1 MNLIARVQGILLKP
15 KDEWVKIKDEPATIQ
30 QLFTQYA
37 VILAAIPAAA
47 HFIGTA
53 LFIGFRIPGGGGSWT
68 ARAFFYAIF
77 SYVLNLAVVYALG
90 FIINALAP
98 NFSSNQNP
106 ASAMK
111 LAVYSMTPAWI
122 AGVFYLIPSLWV
134 LSLLGSLYGLYIL
147 YLGFDN
153 PLMGTPKEKVTG
165 YFVISVVVA
174 IVLMVVVGVILGAAF
189 AIRGIMTVF

>member
-1 MNLIARVQGILLKP
+1 MNLIARAQGILLKP

-37 VILAAIPAAA
+37 VILAAIPAVA

-68 ARAFFYAIF
+68 TRAFFYAIF

-98 NFSSNQNP
+98 NFSSTQNP
-106 ASAMK
+106 ANAMK

-174 IVLMVVVGVILGAAF
+174 IVLMVVVGIILGAAF